1 MLVNIQLRFKQL
13 AFNAAKQQ
21 AFLEDIAALVEDGV
35 PLSQAVDIISKMYTG
50 ISIDV
55 ANSIQQAIAQGKHFA
70 EGMHGWFAPHI
81 IELIRAG
88 EEGGTLAQTLQAAAN
103 SLKQTNSI
111 TNALVNS
118 LMYPIIV
125 FCMGLAVTVYIK
137 QSVFQSFALI
147 KPVDTWPAEAKNLLA
162 LASFV
167 QYWWWMTL
175 IVLAIV
181 GWLVSRFIR
190 DYIGNLRHYFDQF
203 PIISLYRKLV
213 AARLMETLGLLIA
226 NGVIFKNALR
236 ILQYNANPYLA
247 SHLLSMEYRLS
258 GGKENLAEV
267 MDTGLIDKPIIQRL
281 QVVALSRGFEH
292 ALVRQGQLSNQ
303 QTMQSVMLTGRI
315 SGGILLV
322 GAAILAAYIVMSVY
336 AVANSVTAG

>member
-1 MLVNIQLRFKQL
+1 MLVNIQLKFKQL
-13 AFNAAKQQ
+13 AFNVAKQQ

-35 PLSQAVDIISKMYTG
+35 PLSQAVDIISRMYTG
-50 ISIDV
+50 ISVEV
-55 ANSIQQAIAQGKHFA
+55 AQSIQQAIAQGKHFA
-70 EGMHGWFAPHI
+70 EGMKGWFAPHI

-88 EEGGTLAQTLQAAAN
+88 EEGGTLAQTLTAAAN
-103 SLKQTNSI
+103 SLKQTHSI
-111 TNALVNS
+111 SNTLMNS
-118 LMYPIIV
+118 LLYPIIV
-125 FCMGLAVTVYIK
+125 MCMGLAVTVYVK
-137 QSVFQSFALI
+137 ESVFKSFALL
-147 KPVDTWPAEAKNLLA
+147 KPVDVWPENARNLLA

-167 QYWWWMTL
+167 EHWWWLVL
-175 IVLAIV
+175 IILSILA
-181 GWLVSRFIR
+181 WLASRFIR
-190 DYIGNLRHYFDQF
+190 DYIGNLRQYVDRI
-203 PIISLYRKLV
+203 PIVSLYRRLV
-213 AARLMETLGLLIA
+213 AARLMETLGLLIS

-258 GGKENLAEV
+258 GGRENLAEV

-292 ALVRQGQLSNQ
+292 ALVRQGQLSNE
-303 QTMQSVMLTGRI
+303 QTMQAVKLTGRI

-336 AVANSVTAG
+336 AVASTVTAG